1 MRTGDQSYIKEL
13 NKSIAVK
20 ILRNHKSISR
30 TQISKV
36 SGLNKATVSS
46 IVDELIDSGL
56 AVEQGRGHSAVGRRP
71 VLLHFNARAGYA
83 VGIEVAVGY
92 LRGVL
97 TDLAGNPI
105 EIIHQPFEN
114 SNKTKVALEQI
125 NDLISNLI
133 KLAPESS
140 LGILGIGIGVPGLVN
155 FSKGIILNAPN
166 LGWTDFPL
174 RSMLETQWNFP
185 IFVDNEAN
193 AGVLGEKQF
202 GIGKDVSNLV
212 YISAGGGLG
221 TGIIV
226 ANELIRGADGL
237 SGEFGHMTIETQG
250 LRCSC
255 GNRGCLETYASERY
269 LTERYRQ
276 MTGFS
281 IDFDTIVEK
290 LNNHDDDAI
299 EAVHSAGHYLGIGIS
314 NIINAINP
322 TLVII
327 GNRFA
332 DLGMHLVNSV
342 NHTIQERCFIKPYS
356 SVTVHLTE
364 LGANACSIG
373 AASLVLDR
381 YFTGPNT
388 SF

>member
-13 NKSIAVK
+13 NKSIALK
-20 ILRNHKSISR
+20 ILRDHKSISR

-46 IVDELIDSGL
+46 IVDELIESGL
-56 AVEQGRGHSAVGRRP
+56 ALEIGRGHSAVGRRP
-71 VLLHFNARAGYA
+71 VLLHFNASAGYA

-105 EIIHQPFEN
+105 EIIHLPFEK
-114 SNKTKVALEQI
+114 SHKTHNALDQI
-125 NDLISNLI
+125 NTLISNLV
-133 KLAPESS
+133 KVVPTSS
-140 LGILGIGIGVPGLVN
+140 LGILGIGFGVPGLVN
-155 FSKGIILNAPN
+155 FSKGVILNAPN

-174 RSMLETQWNFP
+174 RSILETQWNYP

-193 AGVLGEKQF
+193 VGALGEKQF

-212 YISAGGGLG
+212 YISAGAGLG

-250 LRCSC
+250 LKCSC

-276 MTGFS
+276 MTGLPD
-281 IDFDTIVEK
+281 DFETIIKK
-290 LNNHDDDAI
+290 LNNNDEDAI

-322 TLVII
+322 TMVII

-332 DLGMHLVNSV
+332 DLGAQLVNSV

-356 SVTVHLTE
+356 AVTVHLTE
-364 LGANACSIG
+364 LGVSACSVG
-373 AASLVLDR
+373 AASLVLNR
-381 YFTGPNT
+381 YFAGPNT
-388 SF
+388 T